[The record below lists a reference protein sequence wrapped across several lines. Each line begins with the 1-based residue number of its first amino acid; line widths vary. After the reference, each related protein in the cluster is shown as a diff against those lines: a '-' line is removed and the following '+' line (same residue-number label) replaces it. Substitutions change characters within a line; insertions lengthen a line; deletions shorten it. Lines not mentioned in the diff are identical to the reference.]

1 MSATADGITVAG
13 DAVQIADETITFTCT
28 MDGNTQETA
37 YPRKTDPAS
46 KQVLVISAA
55 DTNTFTVNIGKSPTD
70 QQYAHTFVSAVDD
83 SVTKSEYDLNDCS
96 DVVTTVSN
104 LMDIVID
111 TIDNASQDP
120 AVDHLVA
127 LPRKTPAYKFQGGTV
142 NAFRETEFPVSY
154 HDATDDIIYTNQI
167 DEDSRYRFRDA
178 ANLIRLNRTAI
189 VDKAA
194 FDMLDRYPALAQDM
208 PRNQNGG
215 STDGTVRCKTD
226 LGLILDIAFDI
237 ENGGNDKTV
246 KQLISMS
253 LLVGH

>member
-1 MSATADGITVAG
+1 
-13 DAVQIADETITFTCT
+13 
-28 MDGNTQETA
+28 
-37 YPRKTDPAS
+37 
-46 KQVLVISAA
+46 
-55 DTNTFTVNIGKSPTD
+55 
-70 QQYAHTFVSAVDD
+70 
-83 SVTKSEYDLNDCS
+83 
-96 DVVTTVSN
+96 
-104 LMDIVID
+104 MDIVID

-120 AVDHLVA
+120 AVDHLA
-127 LPRKTPAYKFQGGTV
+127 SIKKTPAYKFQGGTV

-226 LGLILDIAFDI
+226 LGLILDAIAFDI
-237 ENGGNDKTV
+237 ENGGNDRTV
-246 KQLISMS
+246 EAVNFYVAPSGALNHIRLQVWQSVYAHERLGYYAKQAITGDLTYDNTNAMI
-253 LLVGH
+253 VGDWGIGRCWWL